1 MAERWSR
8 GDSSRLGQ
16 LGGLHRGPRPFE
28 TDQPVAGMAQSFTS
42 LGPVLPAVCPILEKR
57 TVTGE
62 LALLSGHGLGLLPH
76 ELAITDGIL

>member
-1 MAERWSR
+1 M
-8 GDSSRLGQ
+8 
-16 LGGLHRGPRPFE
+16 
-28 TDQPVAGMAQSFTS
+28 AGMAQSFTS